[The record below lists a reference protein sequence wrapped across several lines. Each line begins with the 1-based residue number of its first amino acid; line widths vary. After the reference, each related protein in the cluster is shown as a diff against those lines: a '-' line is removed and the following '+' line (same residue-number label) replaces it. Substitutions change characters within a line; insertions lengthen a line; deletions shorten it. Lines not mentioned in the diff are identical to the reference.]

1 MRRRGEAGYET
12 PPPARRRGGG
22 VGPPEGLR
30 ARRDQKALVEK
41 MEMNTGFKDE

>member
-30 ARRDQKALVEK
+30 AGRDQKALMEK
-41 MEMNTGFKDE
+41 MEINTGFKDE